1 MRLIRSRKHYNESID
16 KPASAKSGAMEP
28 MTVAVLP
35 SLNQVQMVNGD
46 VRTIQTNRTWGQ
58 FRSLKQGFENTRGVR
73 LAYYKGTIEILMLGL
88 NHELFKS
95 IIGFL
100 IEAFLF
106 HQKIEFTP
114 TGSATQEKDGIVS
127 AEADESYE
135 IQGFRLAI
143 EVDFTHGSISKLERY
158 AVLGTNE
165 VWIWED
171 GLLDIYWLDGDEYHK
186 ADRSQ
191 IPALAPIDRS
201 LMSDCIL
208 IGETSRI
215 QAGEKLLSSVR

>member
-1 MRLIRSRKHYNESID
+1 
-16 KPASAKSGAMEP
+16 
-28 MTVAVLP
+28 MTVAALP
-35 SLNQVQMVNGD
+35 SLNQVQMAEGD
-46 VRTIQTNRTWGQ
+46 VKTIQTNRTWRQ

-73 LAYYKGTIEILMLGL
+73 LAYYKGTIEILMPGL

-106 HQKIEFTP
+106 HQKIEFMP
-114 TGSATQEKDGIVS
+114 TGSATQEKEGIVS

-135 IQGFRLAI
+135 VEGFRLAI
-143 EVDFTHGSISKLERY
+143 EVDFTHGSVSKLARY
-158 AVLGTNE
+158 AVLGTHE

-171 GLLDIYWLDGDEYHK
+171 GVLDIYWLDGDGYRKSE
-186 ADRSQ
+186 RSQ

-201 LMSDCIL
+201 LMTACIL
-208 IGETSRI
+208 MGETSRI
-215 QAGEKLLSSVR
+215 QAGDKLLSSV

>member
-1 MRLIRSRKHYNESID
+1 
-16 KPASAKSGAMEP
+16 

-35 SLNQVQMVNGD
+35 SLNQVQMANGD
-46 VRTIQTNRTWGQ
+46 VKTIQTNRTWRQ
-58 FRSLKQGFENTRGVR
+58 FTSLKQGFENTRGVR
-73 LAYYKGTIEILMLGL
+73 LAYYNGTIEILMLGL

-100 IEAFLF
+100 IETFLF
-106 HQKIEFTP
+106 HQRIEFTP

-135 IQGFRLAI
+135 IQGFKLAI
-143 EVDFTHGSISKLERY
+143 EVDFTHGSVSKLERY
-158 AVLGTNE
+158 AILGTDE

-171 GLLDIYWLDGDEYHK
+171 GILDIYWLDGAGYRK

-191 IPALAPIDRS
+191 IPALSPINRS
-201 LMSDCIL
+201 LMSKCIL

-215 QAGEKLLSSVR
+215 QAGDRLLSSVQSK

>member
-1 MRLIRSRKHYNESID
+1 MLRTHRVNES
-16 KPASAKSGAMEP
+16 
-28 MTVAVLP
+28 MTVALLP
-35 SLNQVQMVNGD
+35 SLNQVQMANGD
-46 VRTIQTNRTWGQ
+46 VKTIQTNRTWGQ

-73 LAYYKGTIEILMLGL
+73 LAYYNGTIEILMLGL

-106 HQKIEFTP
+106 HQKIEFMP

-135 IQGFRLAI
+135 IQGFKLAI
-143 EVDFTHGSISKLERY
+143 EVDFTHGFVSKLERY
-158 AVLGTNE
+158 AVLGTDE

-171 GLLDIYWLDGDEYHK
+171 GVLDIYWLDGDGYRK
-186 ADRSQ
+186 AGRSR
-191 IPALAPIDRS
+191 IPALASIDRT
-201 LMSDCIL
+201 LMSECIL

-215 QAGEKLLSSVR
+215 QAGDKLLSSVQPT

>member
-1 MRLIRSRKHYNESID
+1 
-16 KPASAKSGAMEP
+16 MEP

>member
-1 MRLIRSRKHYNESID
+1 
-16 KPASAKSGAMEP
+16 MEP

-158 AVLGTNE
+158 GVLGTNE